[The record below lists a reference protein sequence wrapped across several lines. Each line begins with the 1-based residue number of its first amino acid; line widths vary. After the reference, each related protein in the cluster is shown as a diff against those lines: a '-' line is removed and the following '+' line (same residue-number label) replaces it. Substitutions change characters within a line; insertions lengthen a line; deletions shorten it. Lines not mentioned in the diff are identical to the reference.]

1 MLACGP
7 YFRPSGL
14 VSSLLIFLVVKP
26 QAYYAFLLGFRYRV
40 SRPIPMT
47 RRQAAKLAAVRAIPG
62 VRSTTLTSQPPLMG
76 TACTRWPRSIIP

>member
-7 YFRPSGL
+7 YFQPSGL

-26 QAYYAFLLGFRYRV
+26 QAYYAFILGFRYRV

-62 VRSTTLTSQPPLMG
+62 VLLIGGGAAALANVAPGRYVMPS
-76 TACTRWPRSIIP
+76 